1 MKEIEEFVKYS
12 NLFETYKPLFSGKQR
27 LYLEAFLE
35 EDNSFTEI
43 ANAMNVSRQAV
54 FDNIRRACKKLD
66 FYEKN
71 LKILEN
77 REKTLD
83 ILKKIY
89 FNFDKKYLKELIQ
102 ELEGNSDVWRFKR

>member
-43 ANAMNVSRQAV
+43 AN
-54 FDNIRRACKKLD
+54 
-66 FYEKN
+66 
-71 LKILEN
+71 
-77 REKTLD
+77 
-83 ILKKIY
+83 
-89 FNFDKKYLKELIQ
+89 
-102 ELEGNSDVWRFKR
+102 RFS